1 MTAIVRL
8 ILGSLI
14 GAVAMFFVGFLFWV
28 TPLANLAYTTAPDN
42 AAAATQTAL
51 AQNLTATGTGTYMIP
66 SPSGSAANTVLY
78 GRGPIATIHFN
89 TAGFPVDDAAGMISG
104 YIHNVIVALMM
115 GFALYGIAG
124 RVTDFASRAKVL
136 VLITLAGATFAH
148 LGTPIW
154 LHFDWAWAIFSF
166 VSDVAMLLAGGL
178 VIARWF
184 LPLAPAIPLRTEA

>member
-8 ILGSLI
+8 ILGSLF
-14 GAVAMFFVGFLFWV
+14 GAVAMFVVGILFWA
-28 TPLANLAYTTAPDN
+28 TPLSSLAYVTAPDA

-66 SPSGSAANTVLY
+66 SPSGSAANTILY
-78 GRGPIATIHFN
+78 GRGPVATVHFN
-89 TAGFPVDDAAGMISG
+89 SAGFPVEDAGAMVSG
-104 YIHNVIVALMM
+104 FIHNLAIMLLM
-115 GFALYGIAG
+115 GFALYGVAG
-124 RVTDFASRAKVL
+124 RVTDFASRAKL
-136 VLITLAGATFAH
+136 LGLLIVAGAAFAH

-154 LHFDWAWAIFSF
+154 LHYDWAWAIFSF

-184 LPLAPAIPLRTEA
+184 LPRPL